1 MTLTALQTVPVP
13 PLPDPKTLALAL
25 VCFIGGMTVP
35 TRYGIERLEGFGRL
49 IAGKPPYQAPP
60 GRDEETAM
68 QEAVG
73 IEDTTAPADS
83 AESGGEAT
91 E

>member
-13 PLPDPKTLALAL
+13 PIPDPQTLALAL

-49 IAGKPPYQAPP
+49 IAGKLPYQAPP

-73 IEDTTAPADS
+73 VEAAQETAETTEGDH
-83 AESGGEAT
+83 AE
-91 E
+91 